1 MTSGIW
7 NTGSVVDFIAGII
20 SWSNIPTSVSG
31 TTFSN
36 IVEQEI
42 NFVELYTTD
51 TIDSS
56 AIPEKYQPALC
67 DLVHSKV
74 LLSIDEQSGG
84 INTARLGDLSIG
96 ASSSSNSEMAKQL
109 REDAILRLK
118 ELQRTLRFKRVLGAS
133 Y

>member
-7 NTGSVVDFIAGII
+7 NTGSVVDFIAEII
-20 SWSNIPTSVSG
+20 GWSNIPTSVSG

-56 AIPEKYQPALC
+56 AIPEKYQPSIIKLAQA
-67 DLVHSKV
+67 DI
-74 LLSIDEQSGG
+74 LLSIDTQQGG
-84 INTARLGDLSIG
+84 INNVSLGELSIAG
-96 ASSSSNSEMAKQL
+96 GQSSNSAIAKQL
-109 REDAILRLK
+109 KEEAILRLK
-118 ELQRTLRFKRVLGAS
+118 ELQRTVRMKRVIGGI
-133 Y
+133 